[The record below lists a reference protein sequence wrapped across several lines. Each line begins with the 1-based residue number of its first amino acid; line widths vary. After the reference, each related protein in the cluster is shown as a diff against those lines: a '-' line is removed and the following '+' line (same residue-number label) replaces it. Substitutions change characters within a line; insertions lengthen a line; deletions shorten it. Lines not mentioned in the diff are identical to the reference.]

1 MLFKIVCYV
10 VAGAAFCKGL
20 VGVFA
25 HDKLYGWAEK
35 HYSTKDRSLT
45 VWLFLIY
52 GVGVVGTTWYATI
65 FNYVKHGWILTVIM
79 SIMSLKL
86 LGLIYNWEETS
97 KKFVNLIKDSNK
109 KLWLLDFI
117 VLFLGAV
124 FLWMGMYLY

>member
-20 VGVFA
+20 VGIFA

-35 HYSTKDRSLT
+35 HYATGERSFT

-52 GVGVVGTTWYATI
+52 GIGVVGITWYATI
-65 FNYVKHGWILTVIM
+65 FDYVKYGWILTVFM

-86 LGLIYNWEETS
+86 IGLIYNWEETS
-97 KKFVNLIKDSNK
+97 KKFVNFIRGSSS
-109 KLWLLDFI
+109 KLWLLDFV
-117 VLFLGAV
+117 VLLLGAV
-124 FLWMGMYLY
+124 FLWMGLYLY